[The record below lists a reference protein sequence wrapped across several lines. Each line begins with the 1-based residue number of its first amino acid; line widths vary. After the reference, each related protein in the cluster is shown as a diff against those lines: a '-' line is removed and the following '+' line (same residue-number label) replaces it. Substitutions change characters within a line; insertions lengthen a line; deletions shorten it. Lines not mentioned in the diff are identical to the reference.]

1 MAPKIFSILT
11 IIIAGV
17 AIYLGYDGNERAK
30 ILQEIGQK
38 TNSILDDTKR
48 ELKRTKGE
56 YDKLY
61 DLLVKT
67 EKELEDTKAKLRE
80 TEDKLRDTE
89 AKLAT
94 VTAERDA
101 QKAALDDMRKKIA
114 EALGIPADENLEP
127 AKAIEAIK
135 EQIAALTSKVK
146 EQETKIAELEKIKA
160 ENETVIAGL
169 TADKKRNEEEIAN
182 KKVVISKYEK
192 NIMNKGIKGKVLAVN
207 PGWGFCVVSTG
218 DKQGAAHGRVMIVAR
233 DGKAIGKVKI
243 TNVETNQSIA
253 DIQTST
259 FVRGK
264 FVEPGDEVIY
274 VGDEKVKFEEAPLSG
289 AAAPGPAAPA
299 TATALPLPR

>member
-17 AIYLGYDGNERAK
+17 AIYFGYDGNERAK
-30 ILQEIGQK
+30 TLQEIGLK
-38 TNSILDDTKR
+38 THGILEDTKR
-48 ELKRTKGE
+48 ELKRTKTE

-67 EKELEDTKAKLRE
+67 EKELEETK
-80 TEDKLRDTE
+80 TKLRDTEEKLASTE

-94 VTAERDA
+94 VTQERDA

-135 EQIAALTSKVK
+135 EQIAAMTSKVK
-146 EQETKIAELEKIKA
+146 EQEAKIAELEKIKA

-182 KKVVISKYEK
+182 KRDVIRKYSDD
-192 NIMNKGIKGKVLAVN
+192 IMRKGIKGRVMAVN
-207 PGWGFCVVSTG
+207 PGWGFCVLSTG
-218 DKQGAAHGRVMIVAR
+218 DKQGAANGKVMIVAR

-253 DIQTST
+253 DIQTNT
-259 FVRGK
+259 FVRGQY
-264 FVEPGDEVIY
+264 VQPGDEVIY
-274 VGDEKVKFEEAPLSG
+274 TGDDKVKYVEAP
-289 AAAPGPAAPA
+289 PGGVPAPA
-299 TATALPLPR
+299 VAPAGAPVLPLPR